1 MDNILLYFFSFVL
14 LGSALKTI
22 LSKHPAYGALYLA
35 SSMISLAG
43 IFFILGFPFLAGLQL
58 IIYAGAVIVLF
69 VMVVMLF
76 EYKDENNMLSSN
88 PIHLG
93 LPIFLLGLTGGV
105 IAIMALSTP
114 AQRSSQA
121 NLVSVQDLAT
131 KLFTK
136 YILIFEL
143 LGLLLLLVA
152 IGVVI
157 LIRLDR
163 K

>member
-1 MDNILLYFFSFVL
+1 MDSILLYFFALVL

-43 IFFILGFPFLAGLQL
+43 IFFLLGFPFLAGLQL

-76 EYKDENNMLSSN
+76 EHKDENKALSTHFL
-88 PIHLG
+88 HLWSP
-93 LPIFLLGLTGGV
+93 LFLFGLTGGV
-105 IAIMALSTP
+105 IAMMALSVP
-114 AQRSSQA
+114 AKRSSQDY
-121 NLVSVQDLAT
+121 LFSIEDLAM

-157 LIRLDR
+157 LTRLD
-163 K
+163 KK